1 MTETTPGT
9 PVPQLPEEPPSVPD
23 APAPLPVVLDD
34 QQLNQLAFSVAAEL
48 ASYLGVPTTV
58 PAVPGLPVAA
68 SADGP
73 TAPAPEAPPAG
84 PGAGQPADAVL
95 IPLASVQESAA

>member
-1 MTETTPGT
+1 M
-9 PVPQLPEEPPSVPD
+9 
-23 APAPLPVVLDD
+23 LDD

-73 TAPAPEAPPAG
+73 KAPAPEAPPAE
-84 PGAGQPADAVL
+84 PGAGQPADAVH

>member
-68 SADGP
+68 SADSP
-73 TAPAPEAPPAG
+73 KAQAPEAPLAE

>member
-23 APAPLPVVLDD
+23 VPAPLPVVLDE

-48 ASYLGVPTTV
+48 ASYLGVPSTV

-73 TAPAPEAPPAG
+73 KAPAPEAPPAE

>member
-9 PVPQLPEEPPSVPD
+9 PVPQPPEEPPSVPD
-23 APAPLPVVLDD
+23 APAPLPVVLDN

-73 TAPAPEAPPAG
+73 KAPAPEAPPAE

>member
-23 APAPLPVVLDD
+23 VPAPLPVVLDD

-73 TAPAPEAPPAG
+73 KAPAPEGPPAE

>member
-58 PAVPGLPVAA
+58 PAVPGLPVAD

-73 TAPAPEAPPAG
+73 KAPAPEAPPAD
-84 PGAGQPADAVL
+84 PGVGQPADAVL